1 MNDHS
6 VSDETSFHR
15 RIAARC
21 NNAAWD
27 LIERETLDAG
37 DCVELVRLAATAAY
51 HWKEIGTADNVASA
65 ELLLGWALAKAG
77 AGSAAVDAAS
87 RAFKHFSE
95 KESEAQQMAIP
106 HAAMAIALHSASDP
120 EGHRRHYIEA
130 RQLGMNLPAQDM
142 KYFEAAFRTI
152 PRPVD

>member
-1 MNDHS
+1 MNDHPE
-6 VSDETSFHR
+6 SDAISFQR

-51 HWKEIGTADNVASA
+51 HWKEVGTADNVASA
-65 ELLLGWALAKAG
+65 ELLLGWALARAG

-87 RAFKHFSE
+87 RAFRHFSE
-95 KESEAQQMAIP
+95 KKSEAQQMAFP
-106 HAAMAIALHSASDP
+106 HAAMAVALNSAGDQ

-130 RQLGMNLPAQDM
+130 RQLGMNLPAQEM

-152 PRPVD
+152 PPPID